1 MGDSSRNS
9 SPAGLTSSDA
19 ATRLACDGH
28 NELPGGERR
37 SLLETVWHAV
47 REPMFLLLI
56 GCVLLYFLVGALH
69 DALSLAPFV
78 LLVVGITVLQA
89 RRTENALAALRTL
102 SSPRS
107 SVAAV

>member
-1 MGDSSRNS
+1 MFHMNDRPSDSPPS
-9 SPAGLTSSDA
+9 GLSAAEA
-19 ATRLACDGH
+19 ATRLARDGC
-28 NELPGGERR
+28 NELPGRERR
-37 SLLETVWHAV
+37 SLLDTVWHAV

-102 SSPRS
+102 DRK
-107 SVAAV
+107 SVV